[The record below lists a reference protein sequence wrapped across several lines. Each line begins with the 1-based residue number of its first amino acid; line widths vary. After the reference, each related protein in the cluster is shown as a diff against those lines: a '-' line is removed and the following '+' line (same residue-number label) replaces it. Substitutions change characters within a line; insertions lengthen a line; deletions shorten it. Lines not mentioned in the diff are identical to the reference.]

1 MHFKD
6 GETLIERDPQRQRVK
21 REREREEG
29 DSWRGRK
36 CEKNMKRATCS
47 GRDLSAEKGSGGLI
61 FLCDV
66 TFTQFP

>member
-1 MHFKD
+1 MYFKD

-36 CEKNMKRATCS
+36 CEKKYEKSNM
-47 GRDLSAEKGSGGLI
+47 
-61 FLCDV
+61 
-66 TFTQFP
+66 